1 MTKKNILVFPCGSEI
16 GLEIHRSLK
25 YSTHFRLIG
34 GSSVN
39 DHGKFIYEQYIGDIP
54 FHTAPNFINILKK
67 IIIEHGIN
75 AIYPAM
81 DAVAKTLKNNEYFLN
96 CLIIGSSAETTS
108 ICASKKLTYQ
118 KLSAIIPTPQIYPFL
133 AQVKA
138 YPIFIKPD
146 IGYGSRN
153 VFLARNEN
161 SAQSF
166 LNDKVDIGSFLLC
179 EYLSGDE
186 YTIDCFTD
194 RHGILR
200 FVGAR
205 KRTRISN
212 GISVNTIQT
221 NEYQDLFNGYAEEI
235 NATIE
240 LRGAW
245 FFQMKLDQNQKPK
258 LLEIAARLGG
268 SSSLFRAQGIN
279 FALLS
284 AFDAFDIDIKI
295 LKNKYDIEL
304 DRALSSCYKH
314 SIKYSSIYIDLDD
327 TLIVNNCINLQAISF
342 IFQSIN
348 ENKRVILITRHK
360 EDLDATLKKH
370 RLDNLFDEIIH
381 LQKGEKKSTYITN
394 VDAIFIDDSF
404 AERLD
409 VSNNCNIPT
418 FDCSMIEVLIES
430 FKNNQSGK

>member
-1 MTKKNILVFPCGSEI
+1 MEITKKNILVFPCGSEI

-25 YSTHFRLIG
+25 YSTHFNLIG

-39 DHGKFIYEQYIGDIP
+39 DHGKFIYENYIENIP
-54 FHTAPNFINILKK
+54 FHNARDFISALKK
-67 IIIEHGIN
+67 IIVDHKID

-81 DAVAKTLKNNEYFLN
+81 DSVAKTLKDNQKTLN
-96 CLIIGSSAETTS
+96 CLVVGSSAETTQ
-108 ICASKKLTYQ
+108 ICESKNLTYR
-118 KLSAIIPTPQIYPFL
+118 KLYSVVPIPKIYSSL
-133 AQVKA
+133 SHVKT

-153 VFLARNEN
+153 VFLARDGN
-161 SAQSF
+161 SAQLF
-166 LNDKVDIGSFLLC
+166 LNDKADTGSFLLC

-194 RHGILR
+194 RHGSLR

-205 KRTRISN
+205 KRARISN

-221 NEYQDLFNGYAEEI
+221 NEYKELFNNYAEEI
-235 NATIE
+235 NSNIE

-258 LLEIAARLGG
+258 LLEVAARLGG
-268 SSSLFRAQGIN
+268 SSSLFRVQGIN

-284 AFDAFDIDIKI
+284 VFDAFDIEIEI

-304 DRALSSCYKH
+304 DRALSNCYKH
-314 SIKYSSIYIDLDD
+314 SIEYSSIYIDLDD
-327 TLIVNNCINLQAISF
+327 TLIVNNHINIQAVSL
-342 IFQSIN
+342 IFQSIKKN
-348 ENKRVILITRHK
+348 QRVILITRHK
-360 EDLDATLKKH
+360 GDLDATLKKY
-370 RLDNLFDEIIH
+370 RVSSLFDEIIH
-381 LQKGEKKSTYITN
+381 LREGEKKSAYIKN
-394 VDAIFIDDSF
+394 YDAIFVDDSF

-409 VSNNCNIPT
+409 VSIHCNIPT
-418 FDCSMIEVLIES
+418 FDCSMIEALTES
-430 FKNNQSGK
+430 FENN